1 MGSQKTLCFSSL
13 PKTGY
18 PYFNLHT
25 LTCRANL
32 SLSVAAPVCSAP
44 NPPSRRARSGHR
56 RAPARLGAAG
66 RPRSNQ
72 CRQFAV
78 WPDSGGGR
86 ARRRRIGPR
95 RRSNFLGRAVMGAA
109 IPARFRPRGAAD
121 VPGRGRRGWQGWW
134 TASGRRAGAHRRGRL
149 RGWRHPVR
157 LDSVRAGRTRPRRL
171 SCEADRKSTRLNSSH
186 PV

>member
-32 SLSVAAPVCSAP
+32 SLSVVAPVCSAP
-44 NPPSRRARSGHR
+44 NRRARSGNR
-56 RAPARLGAAG
+56 RASARLGAAG
-66 RPRSNQ
+66 RPRPNR

-78 WPDSGGGR
+78 GPDGGGGR

-121 VPGRGRRGWQGWW
+121 GPGRGRRGWQGWW
-134 TASGRRAGAHRRGRL
+134 TASGRRARARRHGRL
-149 RGWRHPVR
+149 REWRHPVR

-171 SCEADRKSTRLNSSH
+171 SCEARRGWGSTADARWRA
-186 PV
+186 